1 MGILPQIIIVLPNT
15 ETLHSTIKV
24 LWTLWEKQV
33 ANLKA
38 SLLRA
43 SVLVARQSPGNAVR
57 TLMEVGANTL
67 QVKLK
72 LIRVVILKLE
82 N

>member
-1 MGILPQIIIVLPNT
+1 M
-15 ETLHSTIKV
+15 
-24 LWTLWEKQV
+24 
-33 ANLKA
+33 
-38 SLLRA
+38 LRA

-82 N
+82 TDEANTKERRRVLIPKTNFETHTSLMAP